1 MMRGL
6 AAVTIAAGFCA
17 AASVAAQRPSPI
29 SGFDPATFDT
39 SVRPQ
44 DDLYRYVN
52 GRWMDTTPIPDDRV
66 SFSASSELA
75 EKINADVRAIIE
87 ELAAQPNRRAGSRE
101 QQIVDLY
108 ASMLDEAA
116 IEARGAA
123 PIEPELRAIDAV
135 DSVRALA
142 DRAGRLSATTTAG
155 PFFATVGL
163 DPRNAADR
171 LVNLSQ
177 GGLLLERDNYLGT
190 EPRAV
195 DIRSE
200 YRRYLTRIFT
210 LTHRADPA
218 GDAAAVLSLEIEIA
232 RAHVAQPAAP
242 PAPMSVSQMTGTF
255 PGFDWPAWARP
266 QGVDRVAGVVVM
278 QPEFFRTFAALVPQR
293 PMATWRAWL
302 AARYITALSPYL
314 NKDISD
320 ARFDF
325 FGTFLTGQRLVIP
338 RWKRGVSLANTFLG
352 DAVGRLYVERHF
364 PRSSRERVER
374 IVNQVVRAFKQSVL
388 DASWMSP
395 SARSEAHTKLMAL
408 STRVGFPDVWK
419 DYRGLEIRADDL
431 AGNLARAAA
440 FDNARRMNRLARPEE
455 RGEWLATPQLVNA
468 YYVPAQN
475 EIVLPAAIL
484 QPPYFNPAADDAVN
498 YGAIGAVIGHEIGHG
513 LDHAGRWYTATGAL
527 RDWWQP
533 QDTAAYAVRVQPVL
547 DQLSRAAERRSNP
560 QADGYRLNDMQVL
573 AESVG
578 DVAGLAVAHRAY
590 RMSLGGRPAPV
601 IDGLTGD
608 ERFFLG
614 WARIWRSKDR
624 PEFRRQFSLTSR
636 YAPPDFRANAT
647 VGHLD
652 AFYEA
657 FRVSARDVL
666 FVPPARRARLY

>member
-6 AAVTIAAGFCA
+6 AVVAITACLSA
-17 AASVAAQRPSPI
+17 AATVAAQRPAPA
-29 SGFDPATFDT
+29 SGLDPASFDT

-52 GRWMDTTPIPDDRV
+52 GRWLDTTPIPDDRV
-66 SFSASSELA
+66 SFSASSELT
-75 EKINADVRAIIE
+75 EKTNADVRAIVE

-116 IEARGAA
+116 IEARGPA

-163 DPRNAADR
+163 DPRNANDR

-195 DIRSE
+195 EIRSE
-200 YRRYLTRIFT
+200 YQRYLIRIFT
-210 LTHRADPA
+210 LTGRTDPA
-218 GDAAAVLSLEIEIA
+218 GDAAAVLDLETELA
-232 RAHVAQPAAP
+232 RAHTTQPTAL
-242 PAPMSVSQMTGTF
+242 PAPLSVSQMIGAF

-266 QGVDRVAGVVVM
+266 QGIDRVAGVVVV
-278 QPEFFRTFAALVPQR
+278 QPEFFRAFAALVPR
-293 PMATWRAWL
+293 KPIATWRAWL

-325 FGTFLTGQRLVIP
+325 FGTFLTGQRVVIP
-338 RWKRGVSLANTFLG
+338 RWKRGVSLVNTILG
-352 DAVGRLYVERHF
+352 DAVGRVYVERHF
-364 PRSSRERVER
+364 PRSSREHVER

-388 DASWMSP
+388 DAAWMSP
-395 SARSEAHTKLMAL
+395 SARTEAHAKLMAL
-408 STRVGFPDVWK
+408 STRVGFPDVWR
-419 DYRGLEIRADDL
+419 DYRGLEMRADDL
-431 AGNLARAAA
+431 VGNLTRAAA

-468 YYVPAQN
+468 YYVSAQN
-475 EIVLPAAIL
+475 ELVLPAAIL
-484 QPPYFNPAADDAVN
+484 QPPYFNAAADDAVN

-527 RDWWQP
+527 RDWWQA
-533 QDTAAYAVRVQPVL
+533 QDVAGYAARVQPVL
-547 DQLSRAAERRSNP
+547 DQLSLAAERRSNP
-560 QADGYRLNDMQVL
+560 QGDGYRLNGMQVL
-573 AESVG
+573 TESVG

-608 ERFFLG
+608 QRFFLA
-614 WARIWRSKDR
+614 WARIWRAKDR
-624 PEFRRQFSLTSR
+624 PEFRRQFSLTNR
-636 YAPPDFRANAT
+636 YAPPDFRANGTA
-647 VGHLD
+647 GHLD

-657 FRVSARDVL
+657 FAVSAADAL
-666 FVPPARRARLY
+666 FVAPARRARLY